1 MTTLTDPT
9 TTAPPL
15 PLPLPLPLGTWQVDP
30 IHTTIGFEVR
40 DMAHL
45 FATVRGRFTDFDGTV
60 ECTPDGTRA
69 WGAIR
74 VASLTTDHA
83 DRDENLRSSAFL
95 DADGSPEIRFESD
108 AVEVARDGT
117 VRISGALELKGMR
130 SDVELRG
137 RVLGC
142 GTDHRG
148 SERLA
153 IAAEGALPFGP
164 MQVTLVVDVSAVK
177 AA

>member
-9 TTAPPL
+9 TTAPA
-15 PLPLPLPLGTWQVDP
+15 LPLGTWRIDP
-30 IHTTIGFEVR
+30 VHSTIGFEVR

-45 FATVRGRFTDFDGTV
+45 FATIRGRFTDFDGTV
-60 ECTPDGTRA
+60 QCTPDGARA
-69 WGAIR
+69 AGTIR

-83 DRDENLRSSAFL
+83 DRDENLRSVAFL
-95 DADGSPEIRFESD
+95 DANGSPEMRFESD
-108 AVEVARDGT
+108 AVEVEDDGT
-117 VRISGALELKGMR
+117 VRIAGRLELKGMG

-142 GTDHRG
+142 GIDHRG

-153 IAAEGALPFGP
+153 IVAEGALPFGP
-164 MQVTLVVDVSAVK
+164 MHVGVVVDVSAVK
-177 AA
+177 DA